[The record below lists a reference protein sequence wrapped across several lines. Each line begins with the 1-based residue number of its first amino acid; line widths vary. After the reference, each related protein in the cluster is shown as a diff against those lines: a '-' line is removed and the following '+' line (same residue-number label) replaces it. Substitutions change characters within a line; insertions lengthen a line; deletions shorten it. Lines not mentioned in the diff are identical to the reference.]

1 MSAIIVSRLK
11 ALAAG
16 ALLALGAVAC
26 ASPTPTAMP
35 TVAPAPIL
43 TPTPAFTPS
52 PMPTPTP
59 TFTPTPIPTPT
70 FTPTPT
76 PTFTPILTPTPTF
89 AASPRP
95 TATLAPAQWPTP
107 WPPPPPETPVPDGE
121 PTACWF
127 HPLIPPGFPHPERF
141 VHWITTEVGDYLV
154 FDYQQNRIGWNA
166 SDSIGKLSLDTEI
179 VETIINASPYRWR
192 FSLHLDPSPSEPFI
206 AYTSCEF
213 VTNYR
218 SNHDPEIAIVDWTTL
233 DRIRLTD
240 NASYDFFPVWSPDG
254 KHIVFLSWLGVRGGS
269 LWNFASNSVVIN
281 VANAKGK
288 LKTSSRGALL
298 YPVAWSP
305 NSEEFAFINAINV
318 DSDAG
323 YGEVIEIGVFLTGID
338 KIEPR
343 QIASA
348 TSYETSGVPR
358 KTRLNSITFGGPSW
372 SPDGRDLAFGSSDY
386 DSVSVHLINRDGTND
401 RVIWESDSARPISQV
416 TWSPDGEGILFI
428 ADAAY
433 VVRPDGSGLRRL
445 ELPLRADFSY
455 MRAAWSPDSSRI
467 AFYDGQ
473 NGIVTVNRNGAGVRI
488 YETP

>member
-1 MSAIIVSRLK
+1 MSAIIVLRLRV
-11 ALAAG
+11 LATG
-16 ALLALGAVAC
+16 ALLALAAVAC
-26 ASPTPTAMP
+26 ASPAPTP

-59 TFTPTPIPTPT
+59 TFTPTLTPTPT
-70 FTPTPT
+70 FTPIPTPTPT
-76 PTFTPILTPTPTF
+76 PTFTPTFTPTLTPAPTF

-192 FSLHLDPSPSEPFI
+192 FSLHLDPSPSEPLI

-233 DRIRLTD
+233 E
-240 NASYDFFPVWSPDG
+240 
-254 KHIVFLSWLGVRGGS
+254 
-269 LWNFASNSVVIN
+269 SNK
-281 VANAKGK
+281 A
-288 LKTSSRGALL
+288 
-298 YPVAWSP
+298 
-305 NSEEFAFINAINV
+305 
-318 DSDAG
+318 
-323 YGEVIEIGVFLTGID
+323 
-338 KIEPR
+338 
-343 QIASA
+343 
-348 TSYETSGVPR
+348 
-358 KTRLNSITFGGPSW
+358 
-372 SPDGRDLAFGSSDY
+372 
-386 DSVSVHLINRDGTND
+386 
-401 RVIWESDSARPISQV
+401 
-416 TWSPDGEGILFI
+416 
-428 ADAAY
+428 
-433 VVRPDGSGLRRL
+433 
-445 ELPLRADFSY
+445 
-455 MRAAWSPDSSRI
+455 
-467 AFYDGQ
+467 DGQ
-473 NGIVTVNRNGAGVRI
+473 RIV
-488 YETP
+488 